1 MAKQT
6 ATPARKTPTRT
17 TTVRR
22 TEGVTRKVRA
32 DESKIQWGI
41 PLGKKNLML
50 MAGAVGIIIVGY
62 LLMATAIS
70 DDPANN
76 QGIWNNAYAVTWA
89 PILLVIGYC
98 IIAPIA
104 IMLRSKGDE
113 VDNSGESVS

>member
-6 ATPARKTPTRT
+6 AAPARKTQTRT
-17 TTVRR
+17 TTARR
-22 TEGVTRKVRA
+22 TEGVTRKVRTE
-32 DESKIQWGI
+32 ESKIQWGI

-50 MAGAVGIIIVGY
+50 MGGAIGIIAIGY

-76 QGIWNNAYAVTWA
+76 QGIWNNANAVTFA

-98 IIAPIA
+98 IVAPIA
-104 IMLRSKGDE
+104 IMWRPKKDE
-113 VDNSGESVS
+113 TDNSAESAS

>member
-6 ATPARKTPTRT
+6 VAQARKTPTRT

-22 TEGVTRKVRA
+22 TETTTRKVRA

-50 MAGAVGIIIVGY
+50 MAGAVGIIIIGY

-76 QGIWNNAYAVTWA
+76 QGIWNNANAVTFA

-104 IMLRSKGDE
+104 IMWRPKRDEGD
-113 VDNSGESVS
+113 NTNESLS